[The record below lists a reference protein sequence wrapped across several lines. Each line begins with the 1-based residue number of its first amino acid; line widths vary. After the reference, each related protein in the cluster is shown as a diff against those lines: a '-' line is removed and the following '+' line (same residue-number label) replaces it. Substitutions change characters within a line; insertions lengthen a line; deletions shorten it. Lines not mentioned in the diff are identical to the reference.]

1 MWYPPQDLP
10 HFINMFSPKL
20 PANIQFTSGTTGNPK
35 AAALSHFNMINNAQS
50 VIDISNKTFYEDPT
64 QDHSLPMP
72 LCEHTVWNCLVPLY
86 HVFGFVGVS
95 VLSTM
100 IKCEMGKE
108 NPIIGHHRK
117 SILGFPHPGFNSDAA
132 LNAIEARGATVMS
145 GTPTMLIDI
154 LNNEDFDTY
163 DTSTMRYVSGG
174 GAPVTQSLINETTA
188 KMGARVRLSMVN
200 ST

>member
-1 MWYPPQDLP
+1 MIGLFRQIFFVEIILNITSSFLSYSTFLKWWNVVLPQFNNL
-10 HFINMFSPKL
+10 FSPKL

-95 VLSTM
+95 VLSTI
-100 IKCEMGKE
+100 IKCEMGKT
-108 NPIIGHHRK
+108 NHLSSGHSCPR
-117 SILGFPHPGFNSDAA
+117 NSEA
-132 LNAIEARGATVMS
+132 LR
-145 GTPTMLIDI
+145 L
-154 LNNEDFDTY
+154 
-163 DTSTMRYVSGG
+163 
-174 GAPVTQSLINETTA
+174 
-188 KMGARVRLSMVN
+188 RVI
-200 ST
+200 